1 MKKTKKITETKNVE
15 TEELPIASLVI
26 NEYQMVAKQLTKAN
40 EHLTDANKH
49 LTETN
54 ENLQK
59 SNKRVTILALILL
72 ILFAIETTYIIL
84 YWEAMH
90 PDSGVIQDK
99 SSK

>member
-1 MKKTKKITETKNVE
+1 MKKTN
-15 TEELPIASLVI
+15 EEKTIMDSDVPIASLVI
-26 NEYQMVAKQLTKAN
+26 KEYKN
-40 EHLTDANKH
+40 INDR

-59 SNKRVTILALILL
+59 SNKRITILALILL
-72 ILFAIETTYIIL
+72 VLFAIETTYIIL

-90 PDSGVIQDK
+90 PESGVIQEK